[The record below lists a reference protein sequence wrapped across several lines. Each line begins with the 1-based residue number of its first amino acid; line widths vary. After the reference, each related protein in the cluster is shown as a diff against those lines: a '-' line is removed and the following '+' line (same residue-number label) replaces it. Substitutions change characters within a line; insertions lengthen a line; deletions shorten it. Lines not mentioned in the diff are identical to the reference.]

1 MRRLRTSANVA
12 AACSRPRTP
21 KRCDGSSHRFFRRP
35 PPRAAV
41 IELRE
46 SARYGLRLKRRIAGE
61 VAVKDE
67 DIAQLAVNTIR
78 TLAIDAVQKANSG
91 HPGLPMGAAPM
102 AYVLWQRH
110 LRHNPRNPHWANRD
124 RFVLSAG
131 HGSMLL
137 YCLLHLTGYDLSMA
151 DLQAFRQWESKT
163 PGHPETLLTPGVEA
177 TTGPLGQ
184 GTANAIGMAMAERVL
199 AHRFNRP
206 GHVVVDHRTYAIVS
220 DGDLMEGVSA
230 EAASLA
236 GHLKLGKLIYLY
248 DCNHISLD
256 GPTTLAFSTEDV
268 AARYAAY
275 GWQVLKV
282 ADGDRD
288 LEAIDRAISEAEAD
302 TTRPSIIVVQT
313 TIGFGAP
320 KKQGTSEAHGS
331 PLGPEEVAAAKKT
344 LGFDPNRFFF
354 VPPEAGAHLCSAV
367 DRGAAAEA
375 DWSKGFE
382 AYAKAHPDLAAEWR
396 RVMAGE
402 LPAGWEDGLPVFGDK
417 DAQATR
423 QASGKALN
431 AIAAR
436 MPELIGGDAD
446 LSVSTS
452 TALKDGGSFDGVT
465 GAGRNIHYG
474 VREHA
479 MGSIANG
486 IAYHGGV
493 RSFVATFFCF
503 SDYMRPAVRLAAL
516 NELPVVF
523 VWTHDSI
530 ALGEDGPTHQPV
542 EHLMSL
548 RAMPG
553 LAVVRPADPNETVEA
568 WRFAIT
574 QRHRP
579 VALVLSRQKLPVIDA
594 AVARGAARGA
604 YVVADAAVG
613 SATAIILA
621 TGAEVHVALAAQ
633 VLLANEG
640 IATRVVSMPCW
651 EAFEEQDAS
660 YRESVLPAAVRLR
673 VSVEAGVTFG
683 WRRWIG
689 DEGVAVGLDRYGASA
704 PGEINLQEFGFTA
717 EHVASEVRS
726 LVARARGARA

>member
-1 MRRLRTSANVA
+1 
-12 AACSRPRTP
+12 
-21 KRCDGSSHRFFRRP
+21 
-35 PPRAAV
+35 
-41 IELRE
+41 
-46 SARYGLRLKRRIAGE
+46 
-61 VAVKDE
+61 VKDE
-67 DIAQLAVNTIR
+67 DLAQLAVNTIR

-137 YCLLHLTGYDLSMA
+137 YTLLHLTGYDLTMG
-151 DLQAFRQWESKT
+151 DLQSFRQWESRT

-184 GTANAIGMAMAERVL
+184 GTANAVGMAMAERAL
-199 AHRFNRP
+199 AARFNRP
-206 GHVVVDHRTYAIVS
+206 GHTIVDHRTYAIVS
-220 DGDLMEGVSA
+220 DGDLMEGISG
-230 EAASLA
+230 EAASIA

-256 GPTTLAFSTEDV
+256 GPTSLAFSEDV
-268 AARYAAY
+268 GARYAAY
-275 GWQVLKV
+275 GWQVLRVK
-282 ADGDRD
+282 DGDRD
-288 LEAIDRAISEAEAD
+288 LAAIDRAIGEAEAD
-302 TTRPSIIVVQT
+302 TGRPSIIVVQT
-313 TIGFGAP
+313 TIGYGAP

-331 PLGPEEVAAAKKT
+331 PLGAEEVAAAKRT
-344 LGFDPNRFFF
+344 LGFDPEKFFF
-354 VPPEAGAHLCSAV
+354 VPPEAGAHLRSAV
-367 DRGAAAEA
+367 ERGAGQQAEWEKQFA
-375 DWSKGFE
+375 
-382 AYAKAHPDLAAEWR
+382 AYASAHPELAAEWR
-396 RVMAGE
+396 RVTAGE
-402 LPAGWEDGLPVFGDK
+402 LPPGWDEALPTFGEK

-423 QASGKALN
+423 QASGKVLN

-436 MPELIGGDAD
+436 VPELIGGDAD

-452 TALKDGGSFDGVT
+452 TALKDGGSFDGQT
-465 GAGRNIHYG
+465 GAGRNIHFG

-479 MGSIANG
+479 MGAIANG
-486 IAYHGGV
+486 ITYHGGL
-493 RSFVATFFCF
+493 RTFVATFFCF

-516 NELPVVF
+516 NELPVAF

-553 LAVVRPADPNETVEA
+553 LAMMRPADANETVEA
-568 WRFAIT
+568 WRFAIA

-579 VALVLSRQKLPVIDA
+579 VGLVFSRQKLPVIDA

-604 YVVADAAVG
+604 YVVADAAK
-613 SATAIILA
+613 AQALLLA
-621 TGAEVHVALAAQ
+621 TGAEVHVALAAHK
-633 VLLANEG
+633 LLASEG

-651 EAFEEQDAS
+651 ELFAEQDAA
-660 YRESVLPAAVRLR
+660 YRASVLPPAIRTR
-673 VSVEAGVTFG
+673 VSVEAGVTLG
-683 WRRWIG
+683 WERWLG
-689 DEGVAVGLDRYGASA
+689 DGGAAIGLDRYGASA
-704 PGEINLQEFGFTA
+704 PGEVNLEKFGFTA
-717 EHVASEVRS
+717 EN
-726 LVARARGARA
+726 VARRVRDLLGRDKGAA